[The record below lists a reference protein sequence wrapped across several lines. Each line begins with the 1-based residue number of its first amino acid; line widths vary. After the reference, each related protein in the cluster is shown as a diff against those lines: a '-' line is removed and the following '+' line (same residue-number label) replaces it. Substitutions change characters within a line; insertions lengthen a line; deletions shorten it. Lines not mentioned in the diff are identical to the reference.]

1 MKLVIEEYGFCYEGP
16 SLSYVGYTD
25 DLQLAEAWKENLLA
39 DYEQY
44 QKLSEFFSEWSE
56 SEEEYAKA
64 IAGLGLKDTQR
75 YELDYYRVYIRDV
88 PRLRS
93 VE

>member
-1 MKLVIEEYGFCYEGP
+1 MKLVIEEWGFCYEEP
-16 SLSYVGYTD
+16 SIRYTGYTD
-25 DLQLAEAWKENLLA
+25 DPALAEAWKENLLS

-44 QKLSEFFSEWSE
+44 QKLSEQCYEWSE

-64 IAGLGLKDTQR
+64 IAELGLKDTQR
-75 YELDYYRVYIRDV
+75 YELDYYRVYIRDI

-93 VE
+93 ME

>member
-1 MKLVIEEYGFCYEGP
+1 MKLVIEEYGFCYEEP
-16 SLSYVGYTD
+16 SVNYVGYTD
-25 DLQLAEAWKENLLA
+25 YPELAEAWKENLLA

-44 QKLSEFFSEWSE
+44 QKLSEQCYEWSE

-64 IAGLGLKDTQR
+64 IAELGLKDTYR
-75 YELDYYRVYIRDV
+75 YEYDYYRAYILDI

-93 VE
+93 ME